1 MKKFQTIIISLLCLR
16 FIDVLYE
23 KKWILLGKIVTYKMV
38 AKGYMRME
46 NERKQKSSETL
57 RKLKSVNK
65 IKNA

>member
-1 MKKFQTIIISLLCLR
+1 LR
-16 FIDVLYE
+16 FIDDFKS

-38 AKGYMRME
+38 AKGCMRIE
-46 NERKQKSSETL
+46 TEKKQKSSETP